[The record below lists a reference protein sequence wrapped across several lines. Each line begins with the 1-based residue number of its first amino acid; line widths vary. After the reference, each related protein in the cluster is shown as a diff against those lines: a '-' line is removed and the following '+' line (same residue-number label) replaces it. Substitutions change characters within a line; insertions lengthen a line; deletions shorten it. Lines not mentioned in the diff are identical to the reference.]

1 MSNGY
6 MAAMAAQRYRPRG
19 GNAPALLLAA
29 VFWGL
34 AALSFEEGARNG
46 VYGLFW
52 LGAALLILGVLTPMS
67 LKMANQWERAVVLRL
82 GKLQGVRGPGI
93 FFIVP
98 VIDDVSSWLDQR
110 IQTTEFNA
118 EQALSKDTVPVDVD
132 AVVFWQIHDPERAA
146 LEITDYRTAISRVAQ
161 TSLREMVG
169 SSLLSTLL
177 SDRKHGDELLREEI
191 GRKTAEWGVTAIS
204 VEIRDIGVPDALQD
218 AMSREAQAQREA
230 AARIHLGQA
239 EQAVAQKFVEAAE
252 IYARSPAALQ
262 LRAMNIIYETTKER
276 GATILIPSAMVDSMN
291 PGGLLALSQTALA
304 AQAEPAAQAAG
315 AQAAAAAPPA
325 RRRR

>member
-1 MSNGY
+1 MNGFVGTDF
-6 MAAMAAQRYRPRG
+6 RPKG
-19 GNAPALLLAA
+19 INPM
-29 VFWGL
+29 
-34 AALSFEEGARNG
+34 
-46 VYGLFW
+46 
-52 LGAALLILGVLTPMS
+52 AALLAVVAFALGALAVAKGANDGELVYMWLGGGLFLLGVLIPAS

-82 GKLQGVRGPGI
+82 GKLHKIAGPGLFVI
-93 FFIVP
+93 IP
-98 VIDDVSSWLDQR
+98 VLDQVQSWLDQR

-132 AVVFWQIHDPERAA
+132 AVIFWQIHDPERAA
-146 LEITDYRTAISRVAQ
+146 LEITDYRSAISRVAQ

-177 SDRKHGDELLREEI
+177 ADRKKGDEVLKDEI

-204 VEIRDIGVPDALQD
+204 VEIRDISVPAALQD

-230 AARIHLGQA
+230 AARVHLGQA
-239 EQAVAQKFVEAAE
+239 EQQVAQKFVEAAD

-276 GATILIPSAMVDSMN
+276 GATILIPTAMVDSMN
-291 PGGLLALSQTALA
+291 PGGILALAGMGASTDRGAGPTPPATAV
-304 AQAEPAAQAAG
+304 P
-315 AQAAAAAPPA
+315 PTKPA
-325 RRRR
+325 RRPARTR

>member
-1 MSNGY
+1 MSNNYVPGVAY
-6 MAAMAAQRYRPRG
+6 SAPNFARVRSSGGGGPNGPAM
-19 GNAPALLLAA
+19 LLAA
-29 VFWGL
+29 VFWGF
-34 AALSFEEGARNG
+34 AALAFEEGARHG
-46 VYGLFW
+46 TYWPFW
-52 LGAALLILGVLTPMS
+52 VGAALLILGVLTPMS

-82 GKLQGVRGPGI
+82 GRLQAVRGPGI

-146 LEITDYRTAISRVAQ
+146 LEITDYRSAISRVAQ

-169 SSLLSTLL
+169 SSLLSSLL
-177 SDRKHGDELLREEI
+177 SDRKQGDELLREEI
-191 GRKTAEWGVTAIS
+191 GRKTADWGVTAIS
-204 VEIRDIGVPDALQD
+204 VEIRDIGVPAALQD

-239 EQAVAQKFVEAAE
+239 EQLVAQKFVEAAE
-252 IYARSPAALQ
+252 IYAKSPAALQ

-276 GATILIPSAMVDSMN
+276 GATILMPTAMVDAMN
-291 PGGLLALSQTALA
+291 PGGVLGLVN
-304 AQAEPAAQAAG
+304 AAQAAK
-315 AQAAAAAPPA
+315 
-325 RRRR
+325 